1 MPLKIAIIGRAFSG
15 KKLQAQILAEKF
27 NLSIYKPEELIN
39 EAMERSEEDFET
51 LKEIVEK
58 VEGDELERQEGVEDE
73 AKLVA

>member
-1 MPLKIAIIGRAFSG
+1 
-15 KKLQAQILAEKF
+15 
-27 NLSIYKPEELIN
+27 LSIYKPEELIN